1 MSRHRAPLKSTDIH
15 HSKKNTDIHYSQHK
29 HSHSQQQHFTQPSFL
44 ITLINDKQQQQQ
56 VGSLD
61 EERETELLVPL
72 LERSFLATFHG
83 PALLFGEG
91 ETAGAAFV
99 LMRGKAELRKRLS
112 LPELGSANVDRTVK
126 ALNGEAR
133 PTPDAGFV
141 LGGELLG
148 ASLEQ
153 VL

>member
-1 MSRHRAPLKSTDIH
+1 M
-15 HSKKNTDIHYSQHK
+15 
-29 HSHSQQQHFTQPSFL
+29 
-44 ITLINDKQQQQQ
+44 
-56 VGSLD
+56 
-61 EERETELLVPL
+61 VPL

-126 ALNGEAR
+126 ALNAEAR